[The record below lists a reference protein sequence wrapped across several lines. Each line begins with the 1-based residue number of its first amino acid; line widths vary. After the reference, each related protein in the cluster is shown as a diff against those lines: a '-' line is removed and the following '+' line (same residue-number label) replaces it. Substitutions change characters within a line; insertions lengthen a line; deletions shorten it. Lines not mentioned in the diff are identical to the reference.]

1 MVSFIFITDMPTQ
14 ITLNGLSGAS
24 PFDVYTCDTGFTT
37 CIYIATINS
46 GDIPYVFD
54 LPSVF
59 YGMASFEVKVVDD
72 NDCVVTETF
81 S

>member
-1 MVSFIFITDMPTQ
+1 MPTQ

-54 LPSVF
+54 LPQIF
-59 YGMASFEVKVVDD
+59 NGMLFFEVKVVDD

>member
-1 MVSFIFITDMPTQ
+1 LVSFIFITDMPTQ
-14 ITLNGLSGAS
+14 ITINGLSGAT

-54 LPSVF
+54 LPQIF
-59 YGMASFEVKVVDD
+59 NGMLFFEVKVVDD

>member
-1 MVSFIFITDMPTQ
+1 MPTQ

-24 PFDVYTCDTGFTT
+24 PFDVYTCNTGLTT
-37 CIYIATINS
+37 CIYFSTINS
-46 GDIPYVFD
+46 GDIPYVFY

-59 YGMASFEVKVVDD
+59 YGMASFEVKVVD
-72 NDCVVTETF
+72 NNNCVVRETF